1 MRYLKELYINH
12 DHSIY
17 TTVAQSIH
25 RLQCVFGKVHNIYGK
40 GKAAKAVYDILRLKE
55 NQVKIDENYGDIES
69 VIIIDRSI
77 DYLTPL
83 LKQTVYEGIADEIY
97 GVKAGILRI
106 PSSKFDDGT
115 AKEKK
120 NQNAYKLIKLNSE
133 KDYIYEQIKGL
144 SLFGAR
150 TVLKARGAEFDQF
163 QEQAGRMK
171 DLNEK
176 GNAVKRIKL

>member
-1 MRYLKELYINH
+1 MRYLKDLYINH

-97 GVKAGILRI
+97 GAKAGILRI

-120 NQNAYKLIKLNSE
+120 N
-133 KDYIYEQIKGL
+133 
-144 SLFGAR
+144 
-150 TVLKARGAEFDQF
+150 
-163 QEQAGRMK
+163 
-171 DLNEK
+171 
-176 GNAVKRIKL
+176 